1 MFEDFEDVEKEEGV
15 DFRTLFRLRLELLL
29 GETLVREG
37 VALRR
42 ALRWHLQ
49 LFNKKYVYLLT
60 RTFTLW
66 SKGQEQDIRTVRTLN
81 NLKKGQGGIQPKDK
95 SSRNFF
101 VIMSLPKR

>member
-42 ALRWHLQ
+42 ALRLGI
-49 LFNKKYVYLLT
+49 FNKKYYKSHLFVDTPLLWFQRE
-60 RTFTLW
+60 RTGHKNSTYT
-66 SKGQEQDIRTVRTLN
+66 K
-81 NLKKGQGGIQPKDK
+81 
-95 SSRNFF
+95 
-101 VIMSLPKR
+101 

>member
-42 ALRWHLQ
+42 ALRLGI
-49 LFNKKYVYLLT
+49 FNKKYYKSRLFVDTPLHCGFLRE
-60 RTFTLW
+60 RTGHKNSTYT
-66 SKGQEQDIRTVRTLN
+66 K
-81 NLKKGQGGIQPKDK
+81 
-95 SSRNFF
+95 
-101 VIMSLPKR
+101 